1 VPTAATTTSEDAIV
15 RIFSRR
21 VDPERLLWSRDIR
34 FINRIAMIIDG
45 VRLLELDS
53 GTVVIGPAHILTEK
67 AVADIAAD
75 ARHPEY
81 GLVMVD
87 PSRSESERYLLA
99 MSAAVQ
105 VSGLAD
111 RIGMSQTSQ
120 VVQTKMLDYFFS
132 LRALHSVAFQPIVD
146 LATGELHEYECMF
159 RPQMPQLPQS
169 IASVVAAAI
178 DTERSVELDMFIVH
192 TILDQAGRL
201 EAVARENGKEPRRFA
216 VNMTPASLLDPGF
229 GAQQIAEMVRA
240 VGLAPS
246 RITIECTEQQ
256 SVPDLEALK
265 RQVKA
270 LRKLGFGFAVD
281 DAGAGYASFAL
292 VAALRPS
299 IIKIDREITYGISRD
314 EAKYALVEAFYLFS
328 RRIDAKLVAEGIE
341 TRADLAKLRELG
353 VDYGQGYL
361 LGKPKPEPMK
371 PRNLT
376 PAKRRVARVAK
387 VTSAAGTT
395 STARP
400 R

>member
-1 VPTAATTTSEDAIV
+1 
-15 RIFSRR
+15 
-21 VDPERLLWSRDIR
+21 
-34 FINRIAMIIDG
+34 
-45 VRLLELDS
+45 
-53 GTVVIGPAHILTEK
+53 
-67 AVADIAAD
+67 
-75 ARHPEY
+75 
-81 GLVMVD
+81 
-87 PSRSESERYLLA
+87 
-99 MSAAVQ
+99 
-105 VSGLAD
+105 
-111 RIGMSQTSQ
+111 
-120 VVQTKMLDYFFS
+120 
-132 LRALHSVAFQPIVD
+132 
-146 LATGELHEYECMF
+146 
-159 RPQMPQLPQS
+159 
-169 IASVVAAAI
+169 
-178 DTERSVELDMFIVH
+178 
-192 TILDQAGRL
+192 
-201 EAVARENGKEPRRFA
+201 
-216 VNMTPASLLDPGF
+216 
-229 GAQQIAEMVRA
+229 

-387 VTSAAGTT
+387 VTRAAGTT